1 MGKQLNIYNHYKTS
15 DPNKYYLF
23 KGGVFYYFIAED
35 AEYFSLKYNFILT
48 SFGST
53 VKCGFPVKSLEKYLY
68 LFNKENIMLIEEDV
82 TPEKI
87 VINVLKKLNIDKLEP
102 KDALNVLIN
111 LRDTLDGK

>member
-1 MGKQLNIYNHYKTS
+1 MLFILFTEGGCIMGKQLNIYNHYKTS

-35 AEYFSLKYNFILT
+35 AEYFSLKYNFTLT
-48 SFGST
+48 SFGNS
-53 VKCGFPVKSLEKYLY
+53 VK
-68 LFNKENIMLIEEDV
+68 IIEGAV

-102 KDALNVLIN
+102 RDALNVLIN
-111 LRDTLDGK
+111 LKDTLDGK

>member
-1 MGKQLNIYNHYKTS
+1 MLFILFTDIGKQLKIYNYYRTN
-15 DPNKYYLF
+15 DLNKYYLF
-23 KGGVFYYFIAED
+23 KWGIFYYFISDD

-82 TPEKI
+82 IFEKI
-87 VINVLKKLNIDKLEP
+87 VIDV
-102 KDALNVLIN
+102 
-111 LRDTLDGK
+111 